1 MNTLLFKG
9 TVSFG
14 SRKTREYTLRGKR
27 KAVVLKFW
35 TKKSIAE
42 RLKLK
47 KALKDRRQP
56 FRDGRSLKYYPL
68 PEVTF
73 FVNSYAN

>member
-14 SRKTREYTLRGKR
+14 PRKTSEHTLRGKR

-35 TKKSIAE
+35 KKKTITE

-47 KALKDRRQP
+47 KTLKDRREP

-73 FVNSYAN
+73 FINSYAN

>member
-1 MNTLLFKG
+1 MNTLLFEG
-9 TVSFG
+9 TVGFG

-35 TKKSIAE
+35 KKKSIAE
-42 RLKLK
+42 ILKLK
-47 KALKDRRQP
+47 KTLKDRRQR

-73 FVNSYAN
+73 FINSYAN